1 MPQLFI
7 ITLELNMKFLK
18 VLKQVE
24 TIIKGEKYVKGI
36 KRDMKKGKVKNHWE
50 KYRVK
55 KITRS

>member
-1 MPQLFI
+1 
-7 ITLELNMKFLK
+7 MKFLK

>member
-1 MPQLFI
+1 M
-7 ITLELNMKFLK
+7 NFLK

-36 KRDMKKGKVKNHWE
+36 KSDKQKGEVKNHWE

-55 KITRS
+55 K